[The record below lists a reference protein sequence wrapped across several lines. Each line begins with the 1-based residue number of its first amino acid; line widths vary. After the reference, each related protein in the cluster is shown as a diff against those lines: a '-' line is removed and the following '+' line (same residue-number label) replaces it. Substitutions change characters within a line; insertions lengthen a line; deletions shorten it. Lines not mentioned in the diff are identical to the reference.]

1 MQGPGVDLHIKALE
15 RRWGGG
21 KNEEENQAYAVLLGS
36 GELRPEMR
44 CSSHVEGHDL
54 NILGEKWK
62 GYFACAQWKKNLD

>member
-1 MQGPGVDLHIKALE
+1 M
-15 RRWGGG
+15 G
-21 KNEEENQAYAVLLGS
+21 KNEEENQAMQSLLGS